1 MLKIKTAL
9 FLMVTLMSTPFAM
22 AAGNDVVVFDL
33 QSSILNTD
41 LAKQKMKA
49 LQANPEFAALQA
61 KFETLRNDLQKMAKD
76 AEKNSV
82 TWNPEQT
89 AEHRK
94 KMEYARAD
102 AELVA
107 KKLQA
112 EQKATAQRVMEEL
125 GPKAQVI
132 LKEVIN
138 AEGIGI
144 VLSTQTAYYAEPSRD
159 ITAKVTEK
167 LNKAK

>member
-1 MLKIKTAL
+1 MLKIKTAMIL
-9 FLMVTLMSTPFAM
+9 AIALVTAPMAM

-33 QSSILNTD
+33 QSAILNTD
-41 LAKQKMKA
+41 LAKKKVQDM
-49 LQANPEFAALQA
+49 QANAEFAALQA

-76 AEKNSV
+76 AEKNAV

-112 EQKATAQRVMEEL
+112 EQKATAQRVLEEL
-125 GPKAQVI
+125 GPKAQAV
-132 LKEVIN
+132 LKEVIS
-138 AEGIGI
+138 AEGIGL

>member
-1 MLKIKTAL
+1 MFKMKNAFVLAIAL
-9 FLMVTLMSTPFAM
+9 LVAPVAM
-22 AAGNDVVVFDL
+22 AADKVVVFDL
-33 QSSILNTD
+33 QSAILNTD
-41 LAKQKMKA
+41 LAKKRIQEM
-49 LQANPEFAALQA
+49 QANAEFAGLQA
-61 KFETLRNDLQKMAKD
+61 KFESLRADLQKMAKD
-76 AEKNSV
+76 AEKNGV

-102 AELVA
+102 LELVA

-112 EQKATAQRVMEEL
+112 EQKATAQRVLEEL
-125 GPKAQVI
+125 GPKAQAALKDVI
-132 LKEVIN
+132 
-138 AEGIGI
+138 AADGIGL
-144 VLSTQTAYYAEPSRD
+144 VLSTQTAYYAEPSLD